1 MPMTEGAARPTID
14 WRDWVAF
21 LGYALAT
28 AVVVSVLLASFVLVI
43 SMQAEDPRPG
53 AEAGTTTALP
63 AAAPAAAPA
72 IVAPATPAA
81 PARSVGT
88 VVEKALPEITAETLR
103 AEQPIAPAQP
113 AVVPAT
119 QAADTGPSVANPP
132 AVADQRPAEAM
143 AAPRI
148 EITSESLRAEQPM
161 GTALPAA
168 AQSAPPA
175 VTDIVAETAAPA
187 AVAHPAIPAAASE
200 AAPAT
205 GEVAR

>member
-63 AAAPAAAPA
+63 AAAPA

-113 AVVPAT
+113 AVVPAA